1 MAARASTRS
10 RPFSPNC
17 AEGFSLVE
25 FLVALVVGSVVI
37 GAALAITLAS
47 RETFDVDRGRTRVNQ
62 NLRSA
67 LDLVGID
74 LRQVGERLPADVPA
88 LQIAN
93 GDSGAPD
100 TLIVQRNLLNEVLPL
115 CAQLIQGDV
124 DTEVRVADG
133 GATPPPGCAPLPD
146 DDANGFSDNLDVWR
160 ANRAANGGQIW
171 AYVYNPVD
179 HLGEYFLYD
188 GDGTTDAT
196 YFSKG
201 NNDPWGRTYLQ
212 TQQCRV
218 YLLEQRSYRL
228 NNGVLQFVL
237 NEGLGGT
244 VNLVTNVVDF
254 QIRGVATDGSLIDEM
269 DHDGSWTG
277 LAAVEVTLTGEVD
290 VDDRTMTRTVSAR
303 FFPRNILSN

>member
-10 RPFSPNC
+10 RPSSPNC

-25 FLVALVVGSVVI
+25 FLVALMVGSLVI
-37 GAALAITLAS
+37 GTALAVTLAS
-47 RETFDVDRGRTRVNQ
+47 RETFDTDRGRTNVNQ

-74 LRQVGERLPADVPA
+74 IRQVGERLPADVPA
-88 LQIAN
+88 LQITN
-93 GDSGAPD
+93 GDDGAPD
-100 TLIVQRNLLNEVLPL
+100 TLTVQRNLLNEVLPL
-115 CAQLIQGDV
+115 CRKLTQDDV
-124 DTEVRVADG
+124 DTEVRVADD

-146 DDANGFSDNLDVWR
+146 DDGNGFPDNLDVWR
-160 ANRAANGGQIW
+160 AQRAAGGGQIW
-171 AYVYNPVD
+171 AYVYNPIE

-188 GDGTTDAT
+188 GDGATGST

-201 NNDPWGRTYLQ
+201 NNDPWTRTYRL

-228 NNGVLQFVL
+228 NDGVLQFVV

-244 VNLVTNVVDF
+244 VNLVTDVVDF
-254 QIRGVATDGSLIDEM
+254 QIRGVATDGSLFDGL
-269 DHDGSWTG
+269 DHNGSWTG
-277 LAAVEVTLTGEVD
+277 LAAVEVTLTAEMD
-290 VDDRTMTRTVSAR
+290 VDDRTLTRSVSAR